1 MAKSTQDEKGKDR
14 HEMGSAKLFVA
25 AIDFGTTYSGYAFS
39 ARNSPETLYTCEWR
53 NNNLLSRKAP
63 TSVLIDEDNQFVAF
77 GFDAENKFM
86 ASLEDDSDS
95 DSDSDNSDKNKSK
108 SKDVFR
114 YFSRFKMELH
124 DKAVNLKTFIKDQNG
139 VEMKAIDIFAFAIR
153 YLKDQAIGKLITSL
167 KKVET
172 KDIHYVLTVP
182 AIWDDQSKIFMRNA
196 AEQAGIQSKDL
207 IIALE
212 PEAASIYCQELRTNV
227 DKKTD
232 KTFSETIKK
241 GTKYVVIDL
250 GGGTADITVH
260 ERQFDGSLE
269 EVLPPSGGDWGGTAV
284 DRAYLEFVN
293 SVFTK
298 KVISELH
305 SNQLEDYTTLFHEFE
320 VKKRTITT
328 DYSTDIVITLP
339 VSLLEITR
347 KHCTSVA
354 NAIQKSIYKES
365 VSCKGQK
372 LSVKPEAFRK
382 LFKSTIDSIIKH
394 VDKLLKHPN
403 LSDLHHIIMV
413 GGFSE
418 CELVQTAMRQKFPS
432 KKIII
437 PDEAGLAVLRGAVL
451 FGHQPKIIGKR
462 ILRKTYGIQSWP
474 EWDAELHPETK
485 KVRIDG
491 VDRCKD
497 VFYKFA
503 VKGEKVEVGHSS
515 GQIFQALKTD
525 EKTLECT
532 VYISDD
538 TNPRYVT
545 DPSCQRLG
553 NLIVPIPPLKKGETL
568 EIEETMI
575 FGGTELLF
583 RAKNMRTGEICE
595 SQFVLI

>member
-1 MAKSTQDEKGKDR
+1 MSKHTSKKDEKEKVSEAIDA
-14 HEMGSAKLFVA
+14 AKLFVA

-39 ARNSPETLYTCEWR
+39 AKSTPNDIFTCSWQKSTLV
-53 NNNLLSRKAP
+53 SMKAP
-63 TSVLIDEDNQFVAF
+63 TSVLLDKENNFVAF
-77 GFDAENKFM
+77 GFDAETKYLE
-86 ASLEDDSDS
+86 SLENEDSDS
-95 DSDSDNSDKNKSK
+95 DDEDSGH
-108 SKDVFR
+108 KDEFH
-114 YFSRFKMELH
+114 YFNRFKMMLH
-124 DKAVNLKTFIKDQNG
+124 NQTVNLDTTIKDQNG
-139 VEMKAIDIFAFAIR
+139 MHMKAFDIFSFAIK
-153 YLKDQAIGKLITSL
+153 YLKDQAIGRLVKTL
-167 KKVET
+167 KNVET
-172 KDIHYVLTVP
+172 NDIHYVLTVP
-182 AIWDDQSKIFMRNA
+182 AIWDDQAKIFMRKA
-196 AEQAGIQSKDL
+196 AEKAGIKGKDL
-207 IIALE
+207 TIALE
-212 PEAASIYCQELRTNV
+212 PETASIYCQELRTNR
-227 DKKTD
+227 DGKSN

-241 GTKYVVIDL
+241 GTKYVVVDL

-260 ERQFDGSLE
+260 ERLLDDSLE
-269 EVLPPSGGDWGGTAV
+269 EVLPPSGGNWGGTAI
-284 DRAYLEFVN
+284 DKAYKRFLY

-298 KVISELH
+298 KVIKELK
-305 SNQLEDYTTLFHEFE
+305 SDELEDYTTLCHEFE
-320 VKKRTITT
+320 VKKRSIT
-328 DYSTDIVITLP
+328 SGLKTDIVITLP
-339 VSLLEITR
+339 YSLVEITV
-347 KHCTSVA
+347 KHCKTVQS
-354 NAIQKSIYKES
+354 AIMQSSYKES
-365 VSCKGQK
+365 VSFSTPQK
-372 LSVKPEAFRK
+372 LFVNPEVFRNLFNPTIDALIKHLDK
-382 LFKSTIDSIIKH
+382 LFKD
-394 VDKLLKHPN
+394 PN

-418 CELVQTAMRQKFPS
+418 CELVQTAMRKTFPNR
-432 KKIII
+432 KIII

-451 FGHQPKIIGKR
+451 FGHQPKKIGKR

-474 EWDAELHPETK
+474 EWDAELHPDTK

-503 VKGEKVEVGHSS
+503 VKGEKVEDGHSS

-583 RAKNMRTGEICE
+583 RAKNMRSGDICE
-595 SQFVLI
+595 SQFELF

>member
-1 MAKSTQDEKGKDR
+1 MKKKNEAIDA
-14 HEMGSAKLFVA
+14 AKLFVA

-39 ARNSPETLYTCEWR
+39 AKSTPNDIFTCSWQKSTLV
-53 NNNLLSRKAP
+53 SMKAP
-63 TSVLIDEDNQFVAF
+63 TSVLLDKENNFVAF
-77 GFDAENKFM
+77 GFDAETKYLE
-86 ASLEDDSDS
+86 SLENEDSDS
-95 DSDSDNSDKNKSK
+95 DDEDSGH
-108 SKDVFR
+108 KDEFH
-114 YFSRFKMELH
+114 YFNRFKMMLH
-124 DKAVNLKTFIKDQNG
+124 NQTVNLDTTIKDQNG
-139 VEMKAIDIFAFAIR
+139 MHMKAFDIFSFAIK
-153 YLKDQAIGKLITSL
+153 YLKDQAIGRLVKTL
-167 KKVET
+167 KNVET
-172 KDIHYVLTVP
+172 NDIHYVLTVP
-182 AIWDDQSKIFMRNA
+182 AIWDDQAKIFMRKA
-196 AEQAGIQSKDL
+196 AEKAGIKGKDL
-207 IIALE
+207 TIALE
-212 PEAASIYCQELRTNV
+212 PETASIYCQELRTNR
-227 DKKTD
+227 DGKSN

-241 GTKYVVIDL
+241 GTKYVVVDL

-260 ERQFDGSLE
+260 ERLLDDSLE
-269 EVLPPSGGDWGGTAV
+269 EVLPPSGGNWGGTAI
-284 DRAYLEFVN
+284 DKAYKRFLY

-298 KVISELH
+298 KVIKELK
-305 SNQLEDYTTLFHEFE
+305 SDELEDYTTLCHEFE
-320 VKKRTITT
+320 VKKRSIT
-328 DYSTDIVITLP
+328 SGLKTDIVITLP
-339 VSLLEITR
+339 YSLVEITV
-347 KHCTSVA
+347 KHCKTVQS
-354 NAIQKSIYKES
+354 AIMQSSYKES
-365 VSCKGQK
+365 VSFSTPQK
-372 LSVKPEAFRK
+372 LFVNPEVFRNLFNPTIDALIKHLDK
-382 LFKSTIDSIIKH
+382 LFKD
-394 VDKLLKHPN
+394 PN

-418 CELVQTAMRQKFPS
+418 CELVQTAMRKTFPNR
-432 KKIII
+432 KIII

-451 FGHQPKIIGKR
+451 FGHQPKKIGKR

-474 EWDAELHPETK
+474 EWDAELHPDTK

-503 VKGEKVEVGHSS
+503 VKGEKVEDGHSS

-583 RAKNMRTGEICE
+583 RAKNMRSGDICE
-595 SQFVLI
+595 SQFELF

>member
-1 MAKSTQDEKGKDR
+1 MAKSTKQNEKGKDI

-25 AIDFGTTYSGYAFS
+25 AIDFGTTYSG
-39 ARNSPETLYTCEWR
+39 
-53 NNNLLSRKAP
+53 KAP
-63 TSVLIDEDNQFVAF
+63 TSVLIDEDEQFVAF
-77 GFDAENKFM
+77 GFDAENKYM
-86 ASLEDDSDS
+86 ASLENDSDS
-95 DSDSDNSDKNKSK
+95 DSADSDKDKC
-108 SKDVFR
+108 KDVYH

-139 VEMKAIDIFAFAIR
+139 VEMKAIDIFAFAIK
-153 YLKDQAIGKLITSL
+153 YLKDQAIGKLVKSL
-167 KKVET
+167 KNVET

-182 AIWDDQSKIFMRNA
+182 AIWDDQSKIFMRKA
-196 AEQAGIQSKDL
+196 AEQAGIKSKDL

-269 EVLPPSGGDWGGTAV
+269 EVLPPSGGDWGGTSV

-328 DYSTDIVITLP
+328 EYSTDIVITLP

-347 KHCTSVA
+347 KHCTSVPD
-354 NAIQKSIYKES
+354 AIQKSIYKES
-365 VSCKGQK
+365 VSCRGQK

-418 CELVQTAMRQKFPS
+418 CELVQTAMRQKFPR

-503 VKGEKVEVGHSS
+503 VKGEKVEDGHSS

-583 RAKNMRTGEICE
+583 RAKNMKTGEICE
-595 SQFVLI
+595 SQFELI

>member
-1 MAKSTQDEKGKDR
+1 MAKSTQQDEKGKDS

-196 AEQAGIQSKDL
+196 AEQVQ
-207 IIALE
+207 
-212 PEAASIYCQELRTNV
+212 
-227 DKKTD
+227 
-232 KTFSETIKK
+232 
-241 GTKYVVIDL
+241 
-250 GGGTADITVH
+250 
-260 ERQFDGSLE
+260 
-269 EVLPPSGGDWGGTAV
+269 
-284 DRAYLEFVN
+284 
-293 SVFTK
+293 
-298 KVISELH
+298 
-305 SNQLEDYTTLFHEFE
+305 
-320 VKKRTITT
+320 
-328 DYSTDIVITLP
+328 
-339 VSLLEITR
+339 ITR
-347 KHCTSVA
+347 KHCTSVPD
-354 NAIQKSIYKES
+354 AIQKSIYKES

-372 LSVKPEAFRK
+372 LCVKPRHFG

-474 EWDAELHPETK
+474 EWDAELHSDTK
-485 KVRIDG
+485 KCELMELIVAKMSFINLLS
-491 VDRCKD
+491 
-497 VFYKFA
+497 
-503 VKGEKVEVGHSS
+503 KGKK
-515 GQIFQALKTD
+515 LKTA
-525 EKTLECT
+525 
-532 VYISDD
+532 I
-538 TNPRYVT
+538 
-545 DPSCQRLG
+545 
-553 NLIVPIPPLKKGETL
+553 
-568 EIEETMI
+568 
-575 FGGTELLF
+575 LLD
-583 RAKNMRTGEICE
+583 K
-595 SQFVLI
+595 